1 MTNFSFSYG
10 TKILFGKGQEAEV
23 GRETAAHSRKVLLHY
38 GQGSIRKSGL
48 YDRVCRSL
56 REAGVQFAELGGVVP
71 NPRLGLVRQGIELCR
86 KEKID
91 FILAVGGGSV
101 IDSAKAISIGV
112 PYAGDVWDFFMRKA
126 TVRSAL
132 PVGVVLTIPA
142 AGSESSIGMVV
153 TKEEGLYKRDVV
165 DEIVRPRFAIL
176 DPQLTLKLPA
186 RDTANGVA
194 DMLAHILE
202 RYFTKEP
209 GVDLTD
215 RLCEA
220 AMQGVMRT
228 ALLLAGE
235 PENYDYRA
243 QIMWAGT
250 IAHNDFLSLGR
261 VGDWGSHMIEHE
273 LSAIY
278 DVAHGA
284 GLSVIFPAWMRYL
297 YRKEVQRFAQ
307 FAVRVFGLPMDFEHP
322 EATALAGIRQL
333 EAFFRQLGLPVT
345 LGELGVPT
353 DRLEEMARKCTE
365 RGPIGSFASLGEKEV
380 LAIYR
385 LAAETAGR
393 G

>member
-10 TKILFGKGQEAEV
+10 TKILFGKDVEAEV

-38 GQGSIRKSGL
+38 GQGSIKKSGL

-56 REAGVQFAELGGVVP
+56 REAGVQFSELGGVVP
-71 NPRLGLVRQGIELCR
+71 NPRLGLVRKGIELCR
-86 KEKID
+86 RKSTV
-91 FILAVGGGSV
+91 LAVGGGSV

-112 PYAGDVWDFFMRKA
+112 LYSGDVWDSFMQGIAKA
-126 TVRSAL
+126 L
-132 PVGVVLTIPA
+132 LVGVVSPSRG
-142 AGSESSIGMVV
+142 GSESSIGMVV
-153 TKEEGLYKRDVV
+153 TNEEGLYKRDVV

-228 ALLLAGE
+228 AVLLAGE

-297 YRKEVQRFAQ
+297 YNGAVQRFAQ

-322 EATALAGIRQL
+322 QATALAGIRRL
-333 EAFFRQLGLPVT
+333 EAFFRELGLPVT
-345 LGELGVPT
+345 LGELGVPL

-365 RGPIGSFASLGEKEV
+365 RGPIGSFARLSEKDV

-385 LAAETAGR
+385 LAAESAGR

>member
-1 MTNFSFSYG
+1 MTNFTFTYG
-10 TKILFGKGQEAEV
+10 TKIYFGKGVEAEV
-23 GRETAAHSRKVLLHY
+23 GKATAAFSRKVLLHY

-56 REAGVQFAELGGVVP
+56 REAGVQFTELPGVVP
-71 NPRLGLVRQGIELCR
+71 NPRLGLVRKGIELCR
-86 KEKID
+86 REKID

-101 IDSAKAISIGV
+101 IDSAKAICIGV
-112 PYAGDVWDFFMRKA
+112 PYSGDVWDFFMRKA
-126 TVRSAL
+126 TVQKAL

-142 AGSESSIGMVV
+142 AGSESSNGMVV
-153 TKEEGLYKRDVV
+153 TNEEGWYKRDVV

-176 DPQLTLKLPA
+176 NPELTYSLPA

-194 DMLAHILE
+194 DILAHILE

-220 AMQGVMRT
+220 AMQAVMRT
-228 ALLLAGE
+228 ASLLAGE
-235 PENYDYRA
+235 PDSYEYRA

-297 YRKEVQRFAQ
+297 YNGAVQRFAQ

-322 EATALAGIRQL
+322 QATALAGIRRL
-333 EAFFRQLGLPVT
+333 EAFFRELGLPVT
-345 LGELGVPT
+345 LGELGVPL

-365 RGPIGSFASLGEKEV
+365 RGPIGSFARLSEKDV

-385 LAAETAGR
+385 LAAESAGR

>member
-1 MTNFSFSYG
+1 
-10 TKILFGKGQEAEV
+10 
-23 GRETAAHSRKVLLHY
+23 
-38 GQGSIRKSGL
+38 
-48 YDRVCRSL
+48 
-56 REAGVQFAELGGVVP
+56 VP
-71 NPRLGLVRQGIELCR
+71 NPRLALVRQGIELCR

-101 IDSAKAISIGV
+101 IDSAKAIAIGV
-112 PYAGDVWDFFMRKA
+112 PYPGDVWDFFLRRAAVKA
-126 TVRSAL
+126 SL

-153 TKEEGLYKRDVV
+153 TNEEGLYKRDVV

-176 DPQLTLKLPA
+176 DPELTMTLPA

-194 DMLAHILE
+194 DILAHVLE
-202 RYFTKEP
+202 RYFTCEP

-220 AMQGVMRT
+220 AMQSIMRT
-228 ALLLAGE
+228 ALLLESE
-235 PENYDYRA
+235 PASYEYRA

-297 YRKEVQRFAQ
+297 YRREVQRFAQ
-307 FAVRVFGLPMDFEHP
+307 FAVRVFGLPMDFAHP
-322 EATALAGIRQL
+322 EATALAGIRSL
-333 EAFFRQLGLPVT
+333 EAFFRLLGLPIT
-345 LGELGVPT
+345 LAELGVPT

-365 RGPIGSFASLGEKEV
+365 RGSVGNFVKLGQQDV

-385 LAAETAGR
+385 LAAEGAGR

>member
-1 MTNFSFSYG
+1 MTNFTFSYG
-10 TKILFGKGQEAEV
+10 TKILFGKGVEAEV

-38 GQGSIRKSGL
+38 GQGSIKKSGL

-56 REAGVQFAELGGVVP
+56 REAGVQFSELPGVVP

-86 KEKID
+86 REKIGL
-91 FILAVGGGSV
+91 ILAVGGGSV
-101 IDSAKAISIGV
+101 IDSAKAIGIGV
-112 PYAGDVWDFFMRKA
+112 PYSGDVWDFFMRKA
-126 TVRSAL
+126 TIETTL

-142 AGSESSIGMVV
+142 AGSESSNGMVV
-153 TKEEGLYKRDVV
+153 TNEEGWYKRDAGA
-165 DEIVRPRFAIL
+165 EIVRPRFAIL
-176 DPQLTLKLPA
+176 NPELTYSLPA

-194 DMLAHILE
+194 DILAHILE

-220 AMQGVMRT
+220 AMQAVMRT
-228 ALLLAGE
+228 ARLLAAE
-235 PENYDYRA
+235 PGSYDYRA

-250 IAHNDFLSLGR
+250 IAHNDWLGLGR
-261 VGDWGSHMIEHE
+261 VGDWGSHNIEHE

-307 FAVRVFGLPMDFEHP
+307 FAVRVFGLPMDFERP
-322 EATALAGIRQL
+322 EATALAGIRSL
-333 EAFFRQLGLPVT
+333 EAFFRELGLPVT
-345 LGELGVPT
+345 LEELGVPA
-353 DRLEEMARKCTE
+353 DRLEEMARKCTQ

-385 LAAETAGR
+385 LAAESAR
-393 G
+393 

>member
-1 MTNFSFSYG
+1 
-10 TKILFGKGQEAEV
+10 
-23 GRETAAHSRKVLLHY
+23 
-38 GQGSIRKSGL
+38 
-48 YDRVCRSL
+48 
-56 REAGVQFAELGGVVP
+56 
-71 NPRLGLVRQGIELCR
+71 VRQGIQLCR

-112 PYAGDVWDFFMRKA
+112 PYSGDVWDFFLRRA
-126 TVRSAL
+126 EVGAAL

-142 AGSESSIGMVV
+142 AGSESSVGMVV
-153 TKEEGLYKRDVV
+153 TNEEGLYKRDVV
-165 DEIVRPRFAIL
+165 HEIVRPCFAIL
-176 DPQLTLKLPA
+176 NPELTLTLPA

-202 RYFTKEP
+202 RYFTREP

-215 RLCEA
+215 RLCES
-220 AMQGVMRT
+220 AMQSIMRT
-228 ALLLAGE
+228 ALLLATE
-235 PENYDYRA
+235 PDNYDYRA

-284 GLSVIFPAWMRYL
+284 GLAVIFPAWMRYL

-322 EATALAGIRQL
+322 EGAALAGIRRL

-345 LGELGVPT
+345 LSELGVPT

-365 RGPIGSFASLGEKEV
+365 RGPIGSFARLGEKEV
-380 LAIYR
+380 LAVYR

>member
-1 MTNFSFSYG
+1 MTNFTFTYG
-10 TKILFGKGQEAEV
+10 TKISSAKGVEAEV
-23 GRETAAHSRKVLLHY
+23 GKDTAAFSRKVLLHY
-38 GQGSIRKSGL
+38 GQGSIKKSGL

-56 REAGVQFAELGGVVP
+56 REAGVQFTELPGVVP
-71 NPRLGLVRQGIELCR
+71 NPRLGLVRKGIELCR
-86 KEKID
+86 REKID

-101 IDSAKAISIGV
+101 IDSAKAICIGV
-112 PYAGDVWDFFMRKA
+112 PYSGDVWDFFMRKA
-126 TVRSAL
+126 TVQKAL

-142 AGSESSIGMVV
+142 AGSESSNGMVV
-153 TKEEGLYKRDVV
+153 TNEEGWYKRDVV

-176 DPQLTLKLPA
+176 NPELTYSLPA

-194 DMLAHILE
+194 DILAHILE

-220 AMQGVMRT
+220 AMQAVMRT
-228 ALLLAGE
+228 ASLLAGE
-235 PENYDYRA
+235 PDSYEYRA

-297 YRKEVQRFAQ
+297 YNGAVQRFAQ

-322 EATALAGIRQL
+322 QATALAGIRRL
-333 EAFFRQLGLPVT
+333 EAFFRELGLPVT
-345 LGELGVPT
+345 LGELGVPL

-365 RGPIGSFASLGEKEV
+365 RGPIGSFARLSEKDV

-385 LAAETAGR
+385 LAAESAGR

>member
-10 TKILFGKGQEAEV
+10 TKILFGKDVEAEV

-38 GQGSIRKSGL
+38 GQGSIKKSGL

-56 REAGVQFAELGGVVP
+56 REAGVQFSELGGVVP
-71 NPRLGLVRQGIELCR
+71 NPRLGLVRRGIELCR

-112 PYAGDVWDFFMRKA
+112 PYQGDVWDFFMRKA
-126 TVRSAL
+126 TVGSAL

-153 TKEEGLYKRDVV
+153 TRRKAVQAGRGARA
-165 DEIVRPRFAIL
+165 VRPCFAIL

-228 ALLLAGE
+228 AVLLAGE

-322 EATALAGIRQL
+322 EAAALAGIRRL

-345 LGELGVPT
+345 LEELGVPT

>member
-1 MTNFSFSYG
+1 MTDFTFTYG
-10 TKILFGKGQEAEV
+10 TKIYFGKGVEAEV
-23 GRETAAHSRKVLLHY
+23 GKATAAFSRKVLLHY

-56 REAGVQFAELGGVVP
+56 REAGVQFTELPGVVP
-71 NPRLGLVRQGIELCR
+71 NPRLGLVRKGIELCR
-86 KEKID
+86 REKID

-112 PYAGDVWDFFMRKA
+112 PYSGDVWDFFMRKA
-126 TVRSAL
+126 TVQKAL

-142 AGSESSIGMVV
+142 AGSESSNGMVV
-153 TKEEGLYKRDVV
+153 TNEEGWYKRDVV

-176 DPQLTLKLPA
+176 NPELTYSLPA

-194 DMLAHILE
+194 DILAHILE

-220 AMQGVMRT
+220 AMQAVMRT
-228 ALLLAGE
+228 ASLLAGE
-235 PENYDYRA
+235 PDSYEYRA

-297 YRKEVQRFAQ
+297 YNGAVQCFAQ

-322 EATALAGIRQL
+322 QATALAGIRRL
-333 EAFFRQLGLPVT
+333 EAFFRELGLPVT
-345 LGELGVPT
+345 LGELGVPL

-365 RGPIGSFASLGEKEV
+365 RGPIGSFARLSEKDV

-385 LAAETAGR
+385 LAAESAGR

>member
-1 MTNFSFSYG
+1 MTNFTFSYG
-10 TKILFGKGQEAEV
+10 TKILFGKGTEAEV

-38 GQGSIRKSGL
+38 GQGSIKKSGL
-48 YDRVCRSL
+48 YERVCRGL
-56 REAGVQFAELGGVVP
+56 GEAGVQFRELGGVVP
-71 NPRLGLVRQGIELCR
+71 NPRLALVRQGIQLCR

-91 FILAVGGGSV
+91 FLLAVGGGSV
-101 IDSAKAISIGV
+101 IDSAKAIAIGV
-112 PYAGDVWDFFMRKA
+112 PFQGDVWDFFLRRAEVK
-126 TVRSAL
+126 TSL
-132 PVGVVLTIPA
+132 GVGVVLTIPA
-142 AGSESSIGMVV
+142 AGSESSIGMVL
-153 TKEEGLYKRDVV
+153 TNEEGLYKRDVV
-165 DEIVRPRFAIL
+165 HECVRPRFAIL
-176 DPQLTLKLPA
+176 DPELTLALPA

-215 RLCEA
+215 RLCES
-220 AMQGVMRT
+220 AMQSIMRT

-235 PENYDYRA
+235 PESYDYRA
-243 QIMWAGT
+243 QLMWAGT

-297 YRKEVQRFAQ
+297 YNGAVQRFAQ
-307 FAVRVFGLPMDFEHP
+307 FAVRVFGLPLDFEHP
-322 EATALAGIRQL
+322 QATALAGIRRL

-345 LGELGVPT
+345 LEELGVPS

-365 RGPIGSFASLGEKEV
+365 RGPIGSFARLGEKDV
-380 LAIYR
+380 LAVYR

-393 G
+393 A

>member
-1 MTNFSFSYG
+1 MTNFTFTYG
-10 TKILFGKGQEAEV
+10 TKIYFGKGVEAEV
-23 GRETAAHSRKVLLHY
+23 GKATAGFSRKVLLHY

-56 REAGVQFAELGGVVP
+56 REAGVQFTELPGVVP
-71 NPRLGLVRQGIELCR
+71 NPRLGLVRKGIELCR
-86 KEKID
+86 REKID

-101 IDSAKAISIGV
+101 IDSAKAICIGV
-112 PYAGDVWDFFMRKA
+112 PYSGDVWDFFMRKA
-126 TVRSAL
+126 TVQKAL

-142 AGSESSIGMVV
+142 AGSESSNGMVV
-153 TKEEGLYKRDVV
+153 TNEEGWYKRDVV

-176 DPQLTLKLPA
+176 NPELTYSLPA

-194 DMLAHILE
+194 DILAHILE

-220 AMQGVMRT
+220 AMQAVMRT
-228 ALLLAGE
+228 ASLLAGE
-235 PENYDYRA
+235 PDSYEYRA

-297 YRKEVQRFAQ
+297 YNGAVQRFAQ

-322 EATALAGIRQL
+322 QATALAGIRRL
-333 EAFFRQLGLPVT
+333 EAFFRELGLPVT
-345 LGELGVPT
+345 LGELGVPL

-365 RGPIGSFASLGEKEV
+365 RGPIGSFARLSEKDV

-385 LAAETAGR
+385 LAAESAGR

>member
-1 MTNFSFSYG
+1 MTNFIFSYG
-10 TKILFGKGQEAEV
+10 TKILFGKGVETEV
-23 GRETAAHSRKVLLHY
+23 GRETAAISRKVLLHY
-38 GQGSIRKSGL
+38 GQGSIKKSGL

-56 REAGVQFAELGGVVP
+56 RDAGVQFTELPGVVP
-71 NPRLGLVRQGIELCR
+71 NPRLGLVRKGIELCR
-86 KEKID
+86 REKID

-112 PYAGDVWDFFMRKA
+112 PYSGDVWDFFMRKA
-126 TVRSAL
+126 TVQKAL

-142 AGSESSIGMVV
+142 AGSESSVGMVV
-153 TKEEGLYKRDVV
+153 TNEEGWYKRDVV

-176 DPQLTLKLPA
+176 NPELTLTLPA

-194 DMLAHILE
+194 DILAHILE

-220 AMQGVMRT
+220 AMQAVMRT
-228 ALLLAGE
+228 AELLAADPG
-235 PENYDYRA
+235 NYDYRA
-243 QIMWAGT
+243 QIMWAST

-297 YRKEVQRFAQ
+297 YRREVQRFAQ
-307 FAVRVFGLPMDFEHP
+307 FAVRVFGLPMDFEYP
-322 EATALAGIRQL
+322 QATALAGIRRL
-333 EAFFRQLGLPVT
+333 ESFFRGLGLPVT
-345 LGELGVPT
+345 LEELGVPT

-365 RGPIGSFASLGEKEV
+365 RGPIGNFAKLGEKDV
-380 LAIYR
+380 LAVYR
-385 LAAETAGR
+385 LAAESAGR